1 MKRTSLIFLSASLLA
16 SLAFADEDKIVATY
30 KGGEVKESQV
40 MKEFQPLLANQ
51 PSSANKKF
59 SDFDLNLQKTLV
71 QGYIDAKLLE
81 QEAAKSGIESSKEFQ
96 DKLDNIKKQ
105 MVNQELLERYVK
117 TNVTEQMINTKYDKL
132 VANLKGKEE
141 IKVSHILV
149 ASEKEAI
156 KVKNR
161 LNKGEKFAKVAQE
174 LSKDEGSK
182 ANGGEI
188 GYIISGQLVP
198 EFEKKAFSMKVN
210 EISAPVNTQF
220 GWHIITVQD
229 KRPAKIPSKEEA
241 TASITST
248 LGIEAIKKY
257 VAELEGKADVK
268 FLLPEAPVTN
278 ESTKESK
285 EEVTK
290 EKEVVK

>member
-1 MKRTSLIFLSASLLA
+1 MKRTSIIFLSASLLA
-16 SLAFADEDKIVATY
+16 SVAFADDDKILATY

-51 PSSANKKF
+51 PGVKDKKF
-59 SDFDLNLQKTLV
+59 SDFELNLQKTLV

-96 DKLDNIKKQ
+96 DKFDNIKKQ

-117 TNVTEQMINTKYDKL
+117 ANVTEQMINARYDKL
-132 VANLKGKEE
+132 IASLKGKEE

-149 ASEKEAI
+149 GSEKEAI

-161 LNKGEKFAKVAQE
+161 LNKGEKFAKLAKE
-174 LSKDEGSK
+174 LSKDEGTK

-188 GYIISGQLVP
+188 GYVMSGQLVP
-198 EFEKKAFSMKVN
+198 EFDNKAFSMKIN
-210 EISAPVNTQF
+210 EISTPVNTQF

-229 KRPAKIPSKEEA
+229 KRPAKVPTKEEA
-241 TASITST
+241 TANITSA
-248 LGIEAIKKY
+248 LGMEAIKKY
-257 VAELEGKADVK
+257 VADLENKADVK
-268 FLLPEAPVTN
+268 ILLPEAPTTTN
-278 ESTKESK
+278 ETPKESPK
-285 EEVTK
+285 ELNK
-290 EKEVVK
+290 AS